1 MTDLLLGVDVGT
13 GSTKGILSTPD
24 GEVLAV
30 ATRHH
35 KMTIPRAGFC
45 EMDAESVWWDE
56 VSSICREL
64 VLHVHADRIAA
75 VCVSGIGPCLVP
87 TDAHQRPLRPAI
99 LYGIDT
105 RSTEE
110 IETLTHRYGEAAI
123 VQRTGQG
130 LTTQSL
136 GPKLLWLR
144 EHEPE
149 LWAATRQWFGCS
161 SFVLTRLSGE
171 YVLDHQSASQCGPLY
186 DVETGDWAHDWV
198 EDIVGDLPMP
208 SLVWPGTVVGGLT
221 PEAAAATGL
230 AVGTPIAAGT
240 VDAWAEAFS
249 CGVRRPDDVMLMYGS
264 TMFVIQVLDEV
275 RRHPRLWTTM
285 GVEPGRRTLA
295 AGMSTSGSLT
305 EWIRNLTGGAPFEQL
320 VAEAAAVPAGSDG
333 LLLLPHFAGE
343 RAPLFDPQARGVIA
357 GLSLRHT
364 RGHLF
369 RAAYEGIAF
378 GVRNI
383 LDLLEEAGG
392 PAASITAVGGGT
404 QGGLWTQ
411 IVSDVTG
418 REQVLPTQTIG
429 ASYGSALL
437 AAIGIGLVPAETDW
451 TSSVD
456 KVVPDPRNAAVYDDL
471 YARYRALYSATLEQ
485 VHGLAVLQEDA
496 VEDSQDDGV
505 R

>member
-1 MTDLLLGVDVGT
+1 MAELLLGVDVGT
-13 GSTKGILSTPD
+13 GSTKGVLTTPD
-24 GEVLAV
+24 GTVVAV
-30 ATRHH
+30 ASRHH
-35 KMTIPRAGFC
+35 HMTTPRTGHC
-45 EMDAESVWWDE
+45 EMEADLVWWDE
-56 VSSICREL
+56 VASICREL

-75 VCVSGIGPCLVP
+75 ICVSGIGPCLVP
-87 TDAHQRPLRPAI
+87 TDEHQRPLRPAI

-105 RSTEE
+105 RATAE
-110 IETLTHRYGEAAI
+110 IATLTDRYGEARI
-123 VQRTGQG
+123 VRRTGQS

-149 LWAATRQWFGCS
+149 VWAATRQWFGCS
-161 SFVLTRLSGE
+161 SYVLTKLCGE
-171 YVLDHQSASQCGPLY
+171 YVLDHQSASQCDPLY
-186 DVETGDWAHDWV
+186 DIETAAWAQDWV
-198 EDIVGDLPMP
+198 EDIVGDLAMP

-221 PEAAAATGL
+221 AEAAAVTGL
-230 AVGTPIAAGT
+230 AVGTSVAAGT

-249 CGVRRPDDVMLMYGS
+249 CGVRRRDEVMLMYGS
-264 TMFVIQVLDEV
+264 TMFVIQILDEV
-275 RRHPRLWTTM
+275 RRHPLLWNTM
-285 GVEPGRRTLA
+285 GVERDQRTLA

-305 EWIRNLTGGAPFEQL
+305 EWLRDLTGGAPYQQL
-320 VAEAAAVPAGSDG
+320 VAEATAVPHGSDG

-378 GVRNI
+378 GVRHI

-392 PAASITAVGGGT
+392 PATSITAVGGGI

-411 IVSDVTG
+411 VVSDVTG
-418 REQVLPTQTIG
+418 RTQAIPAQTIG

-437 AAIGIGLVPAETDW
+437 GAIGTGLVPPDTDW
-451 TSSVD
+451 TSTAAE
-456 KVVPDPRNAAVYDDL
+456 VVPDPAIKGVYDDL
-471 YARYRALYSATLEQ
+471 YGRYRALYSATLEQ
-485 VHGLAVLQEDA
+485 VHGLADLQEA
-496 VEDSQDDGV
+496 AP
-505 R
+505 RTPA

>member
-1 MTDLLLGVDVGT
+1 MPELLLGVDVGT
-13 GSTKGILSTPD
+13 GSTKGILTTPAGD
-24 GEVLAV
+24 VVAV

-35 KMTIPRAGFC
+35 QMTSPRTGHC

-56 VSSICREL
+56 VASVCREL
-64 VLHVHADRIAA
+64 ALHTRAGQIAA

-87 TDAHQRPLRPAI
+87 TDAQQRALRPAI

-105 RSTEE
+105 RATSE
-110 IETLTHRYGEAAI
+110 IDALNQRYGEAAI
-123 VQRTGQG
+123 VQRTGQK

-149 LWAATRQWFGCS
+149 IWAATRQWFGCS
-161 SFVLTRLSGE
+161 SFVLTRMTGKYL
-171 YVLDHQSASQCGPLY
+171 LDHQSASQCGPLY

-208 SLVWPGTVVGGLT
+208 RLVWPGTVVGGLT
-221 PEAAAATGL
+221 TQAAAATGL
-230 AVGTPIAAGT
+230 RVGTPVAAGT

-249 CGVRRPDDVMLMYGS
+249 CGVRRPNDVMLMYGS

-275 RRHPRLWTTM
+275 RPHPLLWTTM
-285 GVEPGRRTLA
+285 GVEPGRPTLA

-305 EWIRNLTGGAPFEQL
+305 EWIRNLTGGAAYAQL
-320 VAEAAAVPAGSDG
+320 VAEAAAVPPGSDG

-378 GVRNI
+378 GVRHI

-392 PAASITAVGGGT
+392 PATAITAVGGGT

-437 AAIGIGLVPAETDW
+437 AAIGTRLVPVETDW
-451 TSSVD
+451 TSKVD
-456 KVVPDPRNAAVYDDL
+456 KVVPDPANAAVYDDL
-471 YARYRALYSATLEQ
+471 YTRYRALYSATLEE
-485 VHGLAVLQEDA
+485 VHGLAALQERT
-496 VEDSQDDGV
+496 VNPQDGCA